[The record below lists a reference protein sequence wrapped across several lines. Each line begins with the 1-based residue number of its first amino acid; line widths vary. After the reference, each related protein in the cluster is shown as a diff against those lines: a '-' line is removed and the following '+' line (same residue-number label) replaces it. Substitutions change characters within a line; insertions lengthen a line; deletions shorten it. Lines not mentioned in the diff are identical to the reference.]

1 MRQRGIVMDN
11 SQRFQ
16 AGDALAIDLGVTL
29 LILAFEALN
38 PLVRRLQGIMRGGE
52 GQPGE
57 DRLFLRRRFNPA
69 VHLAGVGFAG
79 VKIIR

>member
-38 PLVRRLQGIMRGGE
+38 PLVRRLQGIMRAVKASQAKTGCSFGVALI
-52 GQPGE
+52 Q
-57 DRLFLRRRFNPA
+57 LFIWRA
-69 VHLAGVGFAG
+69 
-79 VKIIR
+79 

>member
-38 PLVRRLQGIMRGGE
+38 PLVRRLQGIMRG
-52 GQPGE
+52 
-57 DRLFLRRRFNPA
+57 R
-69 VHLAGVGFAG
+69 
-79 VKIIR
+79 

>member
-38 PLVRRLQGIMRGGE
+38 PLVGGLQRVVRGGE

-57 DRLFLRRRFNPA
+57 DRIVPA
-69 VHLAGVGFAG
+69 AYL
-79 VKIIR
+79 